1 MKYWARLDSNNYIV
15 SITADA
21 SAPNSDW
28 VELPSDAPQSITLR
42 KRKFVDGQV
51 IETNETWEPE
61 GTYDLKRVR
70 GYPKIGDQ
78 LDMLWHAM
86 DTGQIPKAQQFYNAI
101 KQVKDKHKK
110 P

>member
-1 MKYWARLDSNNYIV
+1 MKYWAKLDSDNYIV
-15 SITADA
+15 SVTNGQYPGDG
-21 SAPNSDW
+21 W
-28 VELPSDAPQSITLR
+28 VELPPDTPHSITI
-42 KRKFVDGQV
+42 KKKKFVNGRV

-70 GYPKIGDQ
+70 GYPRIGDQ

-86 DTGQIPKAQQFYNAI
+86 DTGQIPKAQQFYNAV
-101 KQVKDKHKK
+101 KQVKDKYPK